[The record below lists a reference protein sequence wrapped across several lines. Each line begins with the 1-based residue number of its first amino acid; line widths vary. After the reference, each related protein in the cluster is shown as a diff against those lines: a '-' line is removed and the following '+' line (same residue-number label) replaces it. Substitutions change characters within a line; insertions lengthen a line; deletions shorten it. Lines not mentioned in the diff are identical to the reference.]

1 MQTRIR
7 LSWRIL
13 VIPALY
19 ITLSLAG
26 AGCRNTEPVDSRR
39 GVQQNVKPE
48 IIELLPE
55 YDVVDTKDLSFSN
68 CVRKQVTVRTAY
80 RLSEAEITGVAR
92 SIVSKVTSEHK
103 VNAVSIMVYDTPNT
117 SGPYTLASVDWAPN
131 GDWSQASTMNTGDYS
146 RHRFTIDMAP
156 ERPPEPEEIGG
167 LPPVKAKQ
175 CFADICRAQ
184 DRAYSEAEARYPG
197 STDVMKQAK
206 YAQTLSEQYE
216 KAVRE
221 KYGITQKEQS
231 AIAAAGV
238 TQSWPMY

>member
-1 MQTRIR
+1 MPTRIR
-7 LSWRIL
+7 LSWRTL
-13 VIPALY
+13 VIPALC
-19 ITLSLAG
+19 IALILAG
-26 AGCRNTEPVDSRR
+26 AGCREAELVGSQSS
-39 GVQQNVKPE
+39 VQQNVEPE
-48 IIELLPE
+48 IIEPLPQ

-68 CVRKQVTVRTAY
+68 CVRKQVTVRTAH

-92 SIVSKVTSEHK
+92 SIVDKVTSEHK
-103 VNAVSIMVYDTPNT
+103 VNAVSIMMYDTPDT

-146 RHRFTIDMAP
+146 THRFTINMPP
-156 ERPPEPEEIGG
+156 ERPPEPKEIGG

-184 DRAYSEAEARYPG
+184 DKAYSEAEARYPG

-231 AIAAAGV
+231 AIVAAGV